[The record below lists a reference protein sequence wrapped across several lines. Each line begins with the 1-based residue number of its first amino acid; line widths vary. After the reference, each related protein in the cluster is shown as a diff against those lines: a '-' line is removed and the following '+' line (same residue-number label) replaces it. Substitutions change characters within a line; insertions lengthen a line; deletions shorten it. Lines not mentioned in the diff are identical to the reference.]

1 MEFASYLA
9 GERWSDHPA
18 CTHAGLSQLARAVN
32 DLTSNEARSRL
43 APLIPSVIGLNS
55 DDPRL
60 ELVLAVHAVA
70 VALPD
75 ASLDRQHALAVGGL
89 VCVAAL
95 EGSGGSGLPEL
106 VEQPFARALES
117 TPEAAG
123 WARRFIDRTA
133 SRWRREEVS
142 TRQTHA
148 VLAMAADGVRS
159 ACADFPDDRL
169 HALLASAID
178 ITERFVA
185 AESAAESAAQ
195 TSAQGA
201 ARQTADRA
209 PDRAGNPVPGRAA
222 SESETV
228 TA

>member
-1 MEFASYLA
+1 M
-9 GERWSDHPA
+9 
-18 CTHAGLSQLARAVN
+18 
-32 DLTSNEARSRL
+32 SN
-43 APLIPSVIGLNS
+43 
-55 DDPRL
+55 
-60 ELVLAVHAVA
+60 VA
-70 VALPD
+70 VVPGSFDPITLGHIDVIERASGIFDEVHVVVVHNPD
-75 ASLDRQHALAVGGL
+75 KHALAVGGL

-95 EGSGGSGLPEL
+95 ESCGGSGLPEI
-106 VEQPFARALES
+106 VEQPFARALDS

-209 PDRAGNPVPGRAA
+209 PDRAAHPVPGRAA
-222 SESETV
+222 SESESV